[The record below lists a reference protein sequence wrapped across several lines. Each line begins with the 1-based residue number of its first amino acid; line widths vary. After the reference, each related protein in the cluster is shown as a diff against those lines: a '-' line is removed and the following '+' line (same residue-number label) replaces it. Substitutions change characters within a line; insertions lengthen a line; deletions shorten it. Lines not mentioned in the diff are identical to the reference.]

1 MRGEAQMI
9 PTDPNTPHHPHP
21 MPHPQYFEPLNQ
33 GRDHKQPWQ
42 PVAIT
47 LAVVFVVLG
56 TLWVTL

>member
-1 MRGEAQMI
+1 MI

-42 PVAIT
+42 PVVIS
-47 LAVVFVVLG
+47 LG
-56 TLWVTL
+56 IVATIFTIIWSIL